1 MGEYVK
7 DRLGL
12 LDYKYM
18 NSKAK
23 DILEE
28 MGQDFEPTI
37 LCGALGMGQ
46 QQMVEIGKAILI
58 NAKLIIFDEPT
69 SSLGEKEAELLFDI
83 IRKLK
88 EKGIAILFVSHKLEE
103 IFELCDLVTVM
114 RDGKHVVT
122 VPAQEV
128 TKDQL
133 ISYMVGRT
141 LNNMYPKS
149 TCPKGEIALEV
160 KTCRAQADTKT

>member
-1 MGEYVK
+1 M
-7 DRLGL
+7 
-12 LDYKYM
+12 
-18 NSKAK
+18 
-23 DILEE
+23 
-28 MGQDFEPTI
+28 
-37 LCGALGMGQ
+37 
-46 QQMVEIGKAILI
+46 
-58 NAKLIIFDEPT
+58 
-69 SSLGEKEAELLFDI
+69 LFDI

-141 LNNMYPKS
+141 LNNMYPKV
-149 TCPKGEIALEV
+149 PAQKGEIALEV
-160 KTCRAQADTKT
+160 KKHVEHRQIQKHKL

>member
-1 MGEYVK
+1 MGDYVK

-23 DILEE
+23 AILEE
-28 MGQDFEPTI
+28 MGQDFEPTK

-69 SSLGEKEAELLFDI
+69 SSLGEKKQNCCL
-83 IRKLK
+83 
-88 EKGIAILFVSHKLEE
+88 
-103 IFELCDLVTVM
+103 T
-114 RDGKHVVT
+114 
-122 VPAQEV
+122 
-128 TKDQL
+128 
-133 ISYMVGRT
+133 
-141 LNNMYPKS
+141 
-149 TCPKGEIALEV
+149 
-160 KTCRAQADTKT
+160 